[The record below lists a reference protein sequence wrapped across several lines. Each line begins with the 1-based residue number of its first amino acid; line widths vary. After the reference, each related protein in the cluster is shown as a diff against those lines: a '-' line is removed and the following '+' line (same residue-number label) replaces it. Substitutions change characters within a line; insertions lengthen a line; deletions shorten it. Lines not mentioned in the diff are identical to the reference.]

1 MKKSRQLNLIFN
13 MLLMSNVVWATNES
27 LPPNPHTQAS
37 SLSADKKN
45 TDDSSLKVIQAYEIS
60 ALQSSI
66 TEQKEKNIN
75 FQKKLDT
82 IENSSGLNFAVW
94 SGIILTSVAVL
105 LTILGI
111 TIAVF
116 SFFGYRKV
124 MNSAR
129 DAAKQSSKIEA
140 SKVAERLAP
149 KLTEQILLKLIEK
162 GSFDKIIQ
170 QSIEKVTYR
179 GIEFSSGDMLE
190 DKDKNS

>member
-1 MKKSRQLNLIFN
+1 
-13 MLLMSNVVWATNES
+13 MLLMRSVVWANDES
-27 LPPNPHTQAS
+27 LSPLPHTQAS
-37 SLSADKKN
+37 SLSTDKKN
-45 TDDSSLKVIQAYEIS
+45 TDDKSLKIIQSYEIS

-66 TEQKEKNIN
+66 NEQKEKNIN
-75 FQKKLDT
+75 FEKKLDI

-190 DKDKNS
+190 DKDKN